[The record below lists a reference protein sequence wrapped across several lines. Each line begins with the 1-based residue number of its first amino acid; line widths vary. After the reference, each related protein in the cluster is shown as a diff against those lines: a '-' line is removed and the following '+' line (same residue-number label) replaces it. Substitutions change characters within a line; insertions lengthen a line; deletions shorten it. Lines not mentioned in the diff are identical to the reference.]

1 MKNTII
7 TETPSEASLRHPR
20 FGLLAALGA
29 LLSLPA
35 LLLFISGML
44 QSFSGIEVMLLPQS
58 LLHPAVILGG
68 LALALV
74 LNARATLRI
83 RKEDSETGITIS
95 LDIARRKANL
105 AVLGLGLFLLGAI
118 FAYLFVENML

>member
-1 MKNTII
+1 MNAII
-7 TETPSEASLRHPR
+7 QKER
-20 FGLLAALGA
+20 FGLLATLGFV
-29 LLSLPA
+29 LSLPA

-44 QSFSGIEVMLLPQS
+44 QSFSGIEVMLLPHA

-105 AVLGLGLFLLGAI
+105 AVLGIGLFLLGAI

>member
-1 MKNTII
+1 MNAII
-7 TETPSEASLRHPR
+7 QKER
-20 FGLLAALGA
+20 FGLLATLGFV
-29 LLSLPA
+29 LSLPA

-44 QSFSGIEVMLLPQS
+44 QSFSGIEVMLLPHA

-83 RKEDSETGITIS
+83 RKEDGETGITIS

-105 AVLGLGLFLLGAI
+105 GSAGSRPLPARRHPRQQQRL
-118 FAYLFVENML
+118 